1 MEERE
6 RESVAGRVGE
16 KDGRTTRRRAEEE
29 SESEEGEQRPGP
41 MLLRSEEA
49 RRDSPTTE
57 SAKTEGKREG
67 KGRNEKKG
75 RERRRRRLFKRRA
88 ARRGGELR
96 EMELGAPQGHILF
109 PFEAPDKSNAAECI
123 IR

>member
-1 MEERE
+1 MG
-6 RESVAGRVGE
+6 GRR
-16 KDGRTTRRRAEEE
+16 DGAEEE
-29 SESEEGEQRPGP
+29 SESEEGERPGP

-49 RRDSPTTE
+49 RRDSPRTE

>member
-1 MEERE
+1 
-6 RESVAGRVGE
+6 
-16 KDGRTTRRRAEEE
+16 
-29 SESEEGEQRPGP
+29 

-57 SAKTEGKREG
+57 SAKTERKREG

-75 RERRRRRLFKRRA
+75 RERRRLFKRRA